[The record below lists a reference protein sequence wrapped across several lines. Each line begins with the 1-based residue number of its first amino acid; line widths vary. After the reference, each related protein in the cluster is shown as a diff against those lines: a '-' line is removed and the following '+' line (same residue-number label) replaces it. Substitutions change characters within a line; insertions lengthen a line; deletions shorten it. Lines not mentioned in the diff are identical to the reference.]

1 MRRLRRSLVRE
12 QSAGDEADCPLY
24 SVLLFRGNSVCT
36 VADVSA
42 AHFQRCNCT
51 TANVIFRTAPPWHAV
66 VRAGRSIAWPFLS
79 GCGEKDHQSRR
90 LVVAKL
96 GRASIRPT
104 QPRPLRRG
112 FFCPLGKATKM
123 RSDKLQDNY
132 AYAPRAMRAERA
144 AAYLDISKS
153 KFLELVSRGRLPRP
167 VKIDGITSW
176 DRFDLDAAYESM
188 KDQEEQRRN
197 PIEAH
202 YGIGDVI

>member
-1 MRRLRRSLVRE
+1 
-12 QSAGDEADCPLY
+12 
-24 SVLLFRGNSVCT
+24 
-36 VADVSA
+36 
-42 AHFQRCNCT
+42 
-51 TANVIFRTAPPWHAV
+51 
-66 VRAGRSIAWPFLS
+66 
-79 GCGEKDHQSRR
+79 
-90 LVVAKL
+90 
-96 GRASIRPT
+96 
-104 QPRPLRRG
+104 
-112 FFCPLGKATKM
+112 M

-176 DRFDLDAAYESM
+176 DRFDLE
-188 KDQEEQRRN
+188 DQEEQRRN